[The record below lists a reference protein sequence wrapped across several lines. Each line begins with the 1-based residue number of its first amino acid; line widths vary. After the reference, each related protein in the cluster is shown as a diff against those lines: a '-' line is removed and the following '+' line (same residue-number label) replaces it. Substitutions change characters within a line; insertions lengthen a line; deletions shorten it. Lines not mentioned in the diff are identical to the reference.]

1 MYYISFLPSL
11 TKDHKVMPSMCGVIF
26 IGAQTGKAVPQVM
39 PVFTIMKKNARV
51 IQAYQSS

>member
-39 PVFTIMKKNARV
+39 LVFTIMKKNARV